1 MHTITMVYCVMMTI
15 SLSSIIQTSFIIYL
29 WSRLLYNDT
38 KLITYDMPVAT
49 PSAPIYK
56 ED

>member
-1 MHTITMVYCVMMTI
+1 MVYCVMMTI